1 MLLLCYHT
9 GANNNNSA
17 DPNKLTDS
25 NGFQQVPVTAF
36 IESESIQPK
45 SVTEPIEPVIVT
57 EPIEP
62 VMETESIE
70 PANVTE
76 SVKTPTTLDL
86 SNSDFFASD
95 PGEETQS
102 QTNETEKIMKA
113 AQDTSTNAGD
123 DEL

>member
-1 MLLLCYHT
+1 MT
-9 GANNNNSA
+9 E
-17 DPNKLTDS
+17 P
-25 NGFQQVPVTAF
+25 
-36 IESESIQPK
+36 IEPK
-45 SVTEPIEPVIVT
+45 SVTEPIEPKSVT
-57 EPIEP
+57 KPIEP
-62 VMETESIE
+62 VIETESIEPVTETESIE